1 MSIVKTYRKRPIE
14 VEAVQITADA
24 VDEIVDWGEGK
35 IFILSAPDDSDQ
47 DGEVKVEIQTNT
59 GSHVA
64 STPDYIVKGI
74 DGNFYAV
81 PYRTFLE
88 LYEGVDSNSNT
99 DGDCTIT
106 W

>member
-1 MSIVKTYRKRPIE
+1 MSKVKTYRKRPIE
-14 VEAVQITADA
+14 VKAVQITADA
-24 VDEIVDWGEGK
+24 VDEIVEWGDGMIEVISNDDDECCLK
-35 IFILSAPDDSDQ
+35 ITTDTGEHFA
-47 DGEVKVEIQTNT
+47 DG
-59 GSHVA
+59 G
-64 STPDYIVKGI
+64 DFIVKGI

-99 DGDCTIT
+99 DSDCTIT